1 MANPLVVIDDLDIG
15 GAIFRPN
22 ETQAPLFIDPDT
34 MLTFSIILQRFQVVA
49 RRYSQVVQ
57 TNRPFQLCKLAQSR
71 AFNVD
76 PALHAPAL
84 KKRSGFFALE
94 RLNSHERQ

>member
-1 MANPLVVIDDLDIG
+1 MESPLVVIDDLDIG

-22 ETQAPLFIDPDT
+22 EAQAPLLIDPDT
-34 MLTFSIILQRFQVVA
+34 VLTFSIILQCFQVVA
-49 RRYSQVVQ
+49 RRNLKVIQSD
-57 TNRPFQLCKLAQSR
+57 RPFQLCKLAQSR